1 MTNLSGVNLNNGS
14 TAGAKREGMD
24 SPSYSLALMPKYEA
38 YKDSGV
44 EWIGDIPGEWSLRRF
59 KFLITERNER
69 SQSGEENLLSVSQ
82 YTGVTNKSD
91 KLIEGDLITNAE
103 SLEGYKKVKKGDLVS
118 NIMLAWNGSL
128 GVSPFDGI
136 TSPAYAVY
144 RFGNECLDRFYH
156 YLLRTELYKSE
167 FKRRSTGVIESRLR
181 LYTDDFFDVV
191 GILPSLKEQ
200 LLIANFL
207 DKKTTQIDDAIAI
220 KEQQISLLKE
230 RKQIIIQQA
239 VTQGLDP
246 NVPMKDSG
254 VDWIGKIPAH
264 WELTRLKFH
273 SEIQSGIT
281 LGKAYKTN
289 NPIEIPYIRVANVQF
304 GYFKLDDVAVLNLPR
319 RELERY
325 LLQDKDI
332 LVTEGGDIDKLG
344 RGTVWKSEITPCI
357 HQNHVFAIRIDL
369 TKFRHDFV
377 ANYLAADSTRKHF
390 ISTATKTTNL
400 ASTNRTHLGNLYLP
414 ILSIQEQDEI
424 NSFILLQSSFIETGV
439 TDLEAQIEKLKEYKT
454 TLINSAV
461 TGKIKITPEMV
472 EQ

>member
-1 MTNLSGVNLNNGS
+1 MTNLSGINLNNGS
-14 TAGAKREGMD
+14 AVGAKREGMV
-24 SPSYSLALMPKYEA
+24 SPSHSLALMPKYEA
-38 YKDSGV
+38 YKNSG
-44 EWIGDIPGEWSLRRF
+44 EDWIGDIPEEWLLRRF
-59 KFLITERNER
+59 KFLITEINER

-91 KLIEGDLITNAE
+91 KLGEGDLITNAE
-103 SLEGYKKVKKGDLVS
+103 SLEGYKKVTKGDLVS

-200 LLIANFL
+200 LLIACFL
-207 DKKTTQIDDAIAI
+207 DKKTAQIDDAIAI
-220 KEQQISLLKE
+220 KDQQINLLKE

-246 NVPMKDSG
+246 NVPMKDSC

-264 WELTRLKFH
+264 WDITKISNITNTTSGSTPQSGNVEAYYNGNIPWVRTTDLNDDLLFDTPEKITYKALRETSCKLVPENSVCVAMYGGAGTIGKHALLKF
-273 SEIQSGIT
+273 SGTVNQAVCAILPCHKLVPKFLYYYMKFYRPHWMIVAKGSRVDPNISQDQVRRMPIT
-281 LGKAYKTN
+281 L
-289 NPIEIPYIRVANVQF
+289 P
-304 GYFKLDDVAVLNLPR
+304 
-319 RELERY
+319 
-325 LLQDKDI
+325 
-332 LVTEGGDIDKLG
+332 
-344 RGTVWKSEITPCI
+344 
-357 HQNHVFAIRIDL
+357 
-369 TKFRHDFV
+369 
-377 ANYLAADSTRKHF
+377 
-390 ISTATKTTNL
+390 
-400 ASTNRTHLGNLYLP
+400 
-414 ILSIQEQDEI
+414 SIQEQTTIVDFI
-424 NSFILLQSSFIETGV
+424 NDQLGMFNDAEGFYLQ
-439 TDLEAQIEKLKEYKT
+439 QIEKLKEYKT

-461 TGKIKITPEMV
+461 TGKIKIIPEMI
-472 EQ
+472 EH

>member
-1 MTNLSGVNLNNGS
+1 M
-14 TAGAKREGMD
+14 EG
-24 SPSYSLALMPKYEA
+24 LALMPKYEA
-38 YKDSGV
+38 YKDSG
-44 EWIGDIPGEWSLRRF
+44 EDWIGYIPEEWLLRRF
-59 KFLITERNER
+59 KFLITEINER

-91 KLIEGDLITNAE
+91 KLGEGDLITNAE
-103 SLEGYKKVKKGDLVS
+103 SLEGYKKVTKGDLVS

-144 RFGNECLDRFYH
+144 KFGNECLDRFYH

-181 LYTDDFFDVV
+181 LYTDDFFDVLS
-191 GILPSLKEQ
+191 ILPSLKEQ

-264 WELTRLKFH
+264 WSEMRLKMGTRKITDGAH
-273 SEIQSGIT
+273 ISPDLSEEKHPFVSTVNVDEHGNIDFENCIYTSQSCYSY
-281 LGKAYKTN
+281 LVKTGCSPMN
-289 NPIEIPYIRVANVQF
+289 GDVLFSKDGTVGRTAIVDSEHGFVIASSLVIIRPNREVFDVEYLDLILRSEHIKQQTDAVLSGSALRRISLIKISNLRLFKIPIEEQRQITKYCNEI
-304 GYFKLDDVAVLNLPR
+304 
-319 RELERY
+319 ELGIKETI
-325 LLQDKDI
+325 DI
-332 LVTEGGDIDKLG
+332 QK
-344 RGTVWKSEITPCI
+344 
-357 HQNHVFAIRIDL
+357 Q
-369 TKFRHDFV
+369 
-377 ANYLAADSTRKHF
+377 
-390 ISTATKTTNL
+390 
-400 ASTNRTHLGNLYLP
+400 
-414 ILSIQEQDEI
+414 
-424 NSFILLQSSFIETGV
+424 
-439 TDLEAQIEKLKEYKT
+439 QIEKLKEYKT